1 MTNYVYTFQYLKSRL
16 FTMAPDTQSK
26 HFHLLRGKMVY
37 FDTMLFYVRKLILVI
52 YSYLILEDQVHS
64 SWLLVGIS

>member
-1 MTNYVYTFQYLKSRL
+1 MNRGTVN
-16 FTMAPDTQSK
+16 
-26 HFHLLRGKMVY
+26 HFWLQITLLVLNKRPVLLYFEEVY
-37 FDTMLFYVRKLILVI
+37 FDTMLFYVRKIILVI

>member
-1 MTNYVYTFQYLKSRL
+1 MNRGTVNHFWLQITLYVLNKR
-16 FTMAPDTQSK
+16 PV
-26 HFHLLRGKMVY
+26 LLSFEEVY
-37 FDTMLFYVRKLILVI
+37 FDTMLFYVRELILVI